1 MSSLIYIHG
10 FNSSPE
16 STKAKIIGGALDQLD
31 IDSDH
36 YLVPSLA
43 YEPDQAISELTDH
56 IETLLARKEEVYL
69 IGSSLGG
76 YYATYLAEKYQLKAV
91 LVNPAVKPYEL
102 LVDYLGLNRNIYTG
116 EEYEISEA
124 HMEQLKALDVSET
137 KYPEN
142 YLLLVQTDDETL
154 DYHQATE
161 KFWQSPMMVEFGGNH
176 SFEHFETKLPM
187 IRQFFEM
194 SSSETMA

>member
-43 YEPDQAISELTDH
+43 YEPEQAISELTDD
-56 IETLLARKEEVYL
+56 IETLLARNEEVYL

-102 LVDYLGLNRNIYTG
+102 LMDYLGLNKNIYTG

-124 HMEQLKALDVSET
+124 HMEQLKALDVLET
-137 KYPEN
+137 KHAEN

-154 DYHQATE
+154 DYHQATT
-161 KFWQSPMMVEFGGNH
+161 KFW
-176 SFEHFETKLPM
+176 
-187 IRQFFEM
+187 
-194 SSSETMA
+194 